1 MAAEID
7 VQSSQRGTT
16 YECQVT
22 VRERGSASYHRVT
35 LRQADYDRLS
45 EGKASPETL
54 VEESFRFLLEREP
67 KESIL
72 RSFELPVIGRYFPEY
87 EREIKSRL

>member
-1 MAAEID
+1 MAAQIE
-7 VQSSQRGTT
+7 VRSSQRGTT
-16 YECQVT
+16 YECLVT
-22 VRERGSASYHRVT
+22 VREQGSTTHHRVT
-35 LRQADYDRLS
+35 LRQADYEQLTD
-45 EGKASPETL
+45 GKVSPEAL

-72 RSFELPVIGRYFPEY
+72 RSFELPLIGRYFPEY